1 MSPSERP
8 NLSRRAVLR
17 GALVGG
23 GALAVPALGGGAALA
38 APALVR
44 SGRPVLTHGLQS
56 GDVDYSTGTVWTRAD
71 RPSRMVVEVSAD
83 PDFRRARTVPGPVL
97 TPDSD
102 FTGKAVLRG
111 LPDGRD
117 VFYRV
122 RAVDLADPSSTSA
135 PLTGHFRTVPR
146 RARDVSF
153 LWSGD
158 LGGQG
163 WGIDTSRGCYRIFKA
178 MRALD
183 PDFYIC
189 NGDNIYADDPIEP
202 TQALPDGSL
211 WHNVTTEE
219 KSKVAETLAEY
230 RGNYK
235 YNLID
240 DNLRAFYADVA
251 QVQQWDDHET
261 HNNWYPGEI
270 LDDPLYTEKRVD
282 VLKYRA
288 RQAWHE
294 YTPINPVYDEEQRVY
309 RVLHHGPLLDVFV
322 LDMRW
327 YRDANSPDKQTAN
340 DGGILGYAQAE
351 WLKRELAAS
360 RAVWKVISNDMPL
373 AEVVTDTTQG
383 QPNIE
388 AVQQGDNGA
397 PLGREIQ
404 IADIL
409 TFLKRQDIRN
419 VVWLTTDVHYTA
431 AHYFDPDKA
440 AYQDF
445 NPFWQFTS
453 GPLNAGAFPP
463 DKVDTTFG
471 AQQVFVKA
479 PAVGNA
485 APSTE
490 FQFFGQVSISAET
503 RELTVR
509 LRDNSGAV
517 LWTKDLPARRR

>member
-1 MSPSERP
+1 M
-8 NLSRRAVLR
+8 NLSRRSLIGAVLLS
-17 GALVGG
+17 G
-23 GALAVPALGGGAALA
+23 A
-38 APALVR
+38 APALVHR
-44 SGRPVLTHGLQS
+44 GRPSLTHGLQS
-56 GDVDYSTGTVWTRAD
+56 GDVTDSAATIWTRAD
-71 RPSRMVVEVSAD
+71 RSSRMLVEVATN
-83 PDFRRARTVPGPVL
+83 PEFRNVRRIAGAVL
-97 TPDSD
+97 TPSSD
-102 FTGKAVLRG
+102 FTGKTLLTG

-117 VFYRV
+117 IYYRV
-122 RAVDLADPSSTSA
+122 VAEDGHLASA

-146 RARDVSF
+146 TRRDVSF

-163 WGIDTSRGCYRIFKA
+163 WGIDASGPGYRIFKA
-178 MRALD
+178 MKALD
-183 PDFYIC
+183 PDFFIC
-189 NGDNIYADDPIEP
+189 NGDNIYADDPIEA

-219 KSKVAETLAEY
+219 KSVVAQTLDEY

-235 YNLID
+235 YNLLD
-240 DNLRAFYADVA
+240 ENLRAFYADVA
-251 QVQQWDDHET
+251 QIQQWDDHET

-270 LDDPLYTEKRVD
+270 LSDPLYTEKRTD

-294 YTPINPVYDEEQRVY
+294 YMPIARTYDEKERIY
-309 RVLHHGPLLDVFV
+309 RVLHHGPMLDVFV

-340 DGGILGYAQAE
+340 DGGILGFEQAE

-360 RAVWKVISNDMPL
+360 TATWKVISNDMPL
-373 AEVVTDTTQG
+373 TEVVTDTTQG
-383 QPNIE
+383 LANFE
-388 AVQQGDNGA
+388 AVAQGDNGK

-404 IADIL
+404 FADIF
-409 TFLKRQDIRN
+409 TFLKRHDIRN

-463 DKVDTTFG
+463 DAVDTTFG

-479 PAVGNA
+479 PTAANA
-485 APSTE
+485 APNTE
-490 FQFFGQVSISAET
+490 FQFFGQVSISAAS
-503 RELTVR
+503 RAMTVR
-509 LRDNSGAV
+509 LRDVTGAV
-517 LWTKDLPARRR
+517 LWSTELTPYRR